1 MVGGSFPR
9 RKVEIPRKRV
19 MLMDHETI
27 QLLLIL
33 LILIEIKK

>member
-1 MVGGSFPR
+1 
-9 RKVEIPRKRV
+9 

-33 LILIEIKK
+33 LILIEIKKSPPECPNSTVISL